1 MSKKD
6 LEQELA
12 RKAYRSQSKKRK
24 QQKEVLTL
32 EDSFDGLDERTE
44 LLVRKQLK
52 FDKNKKLW

>member
-12 RKAYRSQSKKRK
+12 RKAHRSQTKKRK
-24 QQKEVLTL
+24 KQKEVLIL
-32 EDSFDGLDERTE
+32 EDCFEGLDERTE